1 MKTSNKD
8 ARKLVNGLT
17 EFEGSNTFAEI
28 YPPCNKGTSS
38 PRALLFTECPTWL
51 YAVYSYGYHFP
62 MYVAEW
68 LEGQEPTWYE
78 NTDRY
83 SQSTSKHQSQLRPS
97 SPTIKMDTEQMRQ
110 LALHGIV
117 GVVVQ
122 PQNNTSRHLTE
133 DDVKEYLKTIHDLA
147 QKQVSRRLTF

>member
-28 YPPCNKGTSS
+28 YPPCNKGTHSTH
-38 PRALLFTECPTWL
+38 ALLFTERPTYL
-51 YAVYSYGYHFP
+51 YAVYSYGHHFP

-68 LEGQEPTWYE
+68 LNPDKSDIKWYE
-78 NTDRY
+78 NADRY
-83 SQSTSKHQSQLRPS
+83 SRTTSKHQSQLRPS
-97 SPTIKMDTEQMRQ
+97 SPTVEMTTEQMKQ

-122 PQNNTSRHLTE
+122 PQNNTTLTRE
-133 DDVKEYLKTIHDLA
+133 EIERAIHHISNSKLA
-147 QKQVSRRLTF
+147 HRLSAW